1 MSTFKTS
8 SFFVPWQ
15 FVPEKKTSSDWKWST
30 TLVGRI
36 YPSTIWRLH
45 HSSQFIRI
53 PLTLGHE
60 FRWMQAPTPKNLQLP
75 RRRLEVTIVIA
86 GWGSSINLHLNH
98 LTMVPQD
105 SFTDT
110 ALMFHDF
117 RELGAICWTSKTRAN
132 LTTGIGSKSDITW
145 GVNFEDT
152 DKKNRAIPC
161 PNPED
166 WVALARGLRNAFQGI
181 PAGLMEW
188 MCLANDTC
196 CSTSCKEDKSWLS
209 IEVATFWLDRWTIQ
223 PSYTK
228 NI

>member
-1 MSTFKTS
+1 MSTFKTQQLLCALAICS
-8 SFFVPWQ
+8 R
-15 FVPEKKTSSDWKWST
+15 KKTSSDWKWST
-30 TLVGRI
+30 ILVGRI

-75 RRRLEVTIVIA
+75 RWRLEVTIVIA

-117 RELGAICWTSKTRAN
+117 RELGRLVGPPK
-132 LTTGIGSKSDITW
+132 LGPTW
-145 GVNFEDT
+145 RPESAQHLIFLGGV
-152 DKKNRAIPC
+152 
-161 PNPED
+161 
-166 WVALARGLRNAFQGI
+166 RGH
-181 PAGLMEW
+181 W
-188 MCLANDTC
+188 
-196 CSTSCKEDKSWLS
+196 
-209 IEVATFWLDRWTIQ
+209 
-223 PSYTK
+223 
-228 NI
+228 